1 MTEQNKDEAKLIEGH
16 VYDGIQEYDNPMPK
30 WWLYIFYLTIAWS
43 VYYVIAISVGWIND
57 YEARLDKENQKIDA
71 LVTAAAEAAPEVTP
85 ELLADAI
92 ENHDFIDEGEAKYAS
107 TCAAC
112 HGQAGEGGIG
122 PNLTDNAWI
131 HGGSPMDIHHIID
144 VGVPEKGMAA
154 WGDTLSH
161 SEHVGLVV
169 FLETI
174 RNTNVEGGKEP
185 EGIAWDPEQ

>member
-1 MTEQNKDEAKLIEGH
+1 MSEQNKDEAKLIEGH

-30 WWLYIFYLTIAWS
+30 WWLYIFYVTIAWS

-57 YEARLDKENQKIDA
+57 YDANLAKENEKIDA
-71 LVTAAAEAAPEVTP
+71 LVAAAAEASPDVTP

-92 ENHDFIDEGEAKYAS
+92 ESQEFLGEGEAKYAT

-131 HGGSPMDIHHIID
+131 HGGSPLDIYDVID
-144 VGVPEKGMAA
+144 VGVPDKGMAA
-154 WGDTLSH
+154 WGNSLSH
-161 SEHVGLVV
+161 PEHVGLVV
-169 FLETI
+169 FIDSI

-185 EGIAWDPEQ
+185 EGTVWDSE

>member
-30 WWLYIFYLTIAWS
+30 WWLYIFYITIAWS

-57 YEARLDKENQKIDA
+57 YDANLDKENQKIDA
-71 LVTAAAEAAPEVTP
+71 LVAAAAEASPEVTP
-85 ELLADAI
+85 ELLDEAI
-92 ENHDFIDEGEAKYAS
+92 ENQEFLSEGEAKYAS

-112 HGQAGEGGIG
+112 HGQSGEGGIG

-131 HGGSPMDIHHIID
+131 HGGSPTDIYDVID
-144 VGVPEKGMAA
+144 VGVPDKGMAA
-154 WGDTLSH
+154 WGRALSH
-161 SEHVGLVV
+161 PEHVGLVV
-169 FLETI
+169 YIDSI

-185 EGIAWDPEQ
+185 EGAAWDSE